1 MATPSSF
8 SRRPSCGAC
17 PGRPRTPTS
26 GVRASG
32 QGDGVTQRPPDGVV
46 AEKPECTLVCILTRS
61 LVTVAAAE
69 QGGVSPGPFTVSG
82 ISDLLRSCASWASCL
97 PGGELQ
103 LWQGVPQREPSQ

>member
-8 SRRPSCGAC
+8 PPSRRPYCGAC

-32 QGDGVTQRPPDGVV
+32 HGDGVTQRPPDGVV

-69 QGGVSPGPFTVSG
+69 QGGGVKDENKTV
-82 ISDLLRSCASWASCL
+82 L
-97 PGGELQ
+97 
-103 LWQGVPQREPSQ
+103 

>member
-46 AEKPECTLVCILTRS
+46 AEKLECTLVCILTRS

-69 QGGVSPGPFTVSG
+69 QGAKYVLKWLKKHQKVPKFNKITLSTL
-82 ISDLLRSCASWASCL
+82 SD
-97 PGGELQ
+97 PP
-103 LWQGVPQREPSQ
+103 PQAYPHFQN

>member
-46 AEKPECTLVCILTRS
+46 TEKLECTLVCILTRS

-69 QGGVSPGPFTVSG
+69 QGAPFYV
-82 ISDLLRSCASWASCL
+82 IF
-97 PGGELQ
+97 
-103 LWQGVPQREPSQ
+103 

>member
-69 QGGVSPGPFTVSG
+69 QGVFPSLHYT
-82 ISDLLRSCASWASCL
+82 ASLPCPVQPL
-97 PGGELQ
+97 PGLI
-103 LWQGVPQREPSQ
+103 

>member
-46 AEKPECTLVCILTRS
+46 AEKLECTLVCILTRS

-69 QGGVSPGPFTVSG
+69 QGELLMVSRPVYYHVYTS
-82 ISDLLRSCASWASCL
+82 
-97 PGGELQ
+97 
-103 LWQGVPQREPSQ
+103 EPLMHNSEP

>member
-46 AEKPECTLVCILTRS
+46 AEKLECTLVCILTRS

-69 QGGVSPGPFTVSG
+69 QLGYKRLSYTALS
-82 ISDLLRSCASWASCL
+82 
-97 PGGELQ
+97 
-103 LWQGVPQREPSQ
+103 